1 MKRILLILVLFCTTI
16 AFSQQ
21 KTFEKEVAKISKEID
36 RITKEEKDSL
46 KIKVKAINVRL
57 DKKEITLDEA
67 KQLKQTAAIYHS
79 KRIED
84 RVGAEEKKLQ
94 QLVQDKTNGKI
105 ASSEETKKRDDFFSD
120 DEDDENDDE
129 NTFTIGNRTYRF
141 SVDKERARNRVRRI
155 ERRWKRKNK
164 RGRST
169 TTQFVF
175 AMGVNN
181 VLVNDELSSLDNSNY
196 KFWQSH
202 FYELGFTWKTRFS
215 KRASKLYLKYGASF
229 LWNNLRATENRY
241 HVVNGDVTDLQ
252 THPDVLLESRL
263 RHVQMTFPVHVE
275 WDFSRNGTYSDGE
288 PRDRTNR
295 SIRIGVGAFAG
306 FKMGTRQ
313 YLEFQNAQGTKVEE
327 VQKGDFN
334 MNRLNYGLSAY
345 FAYQGIGAYV
355 KYDLNPLFRNT
366 EVRNISMGV
375 RFDIN

>member
-57 DKKEITLDEA
+57 DKKEITFEEA
-67 KQLKQTAAIYHS
+67 KKLKQEAAIYHS
-79 KRIED
+79 KRIEEK
-84 RVGAEEKKLQ
+84 VGLEERKLQ

-105 ASSEETKKRDDFFSD
+105 ASTKETKENDDFFD
-120 DEDDENDDE
+120 DNDEDDS

-141 SVDKERARNRVRRI
+141 SVDKERAKRRI
-155 ERRWKRKNK
+155 ERKERRWKRKNK
-164 RGRST
+164 RSRST

-181 VLVNDELSSLDNSNY
+181 VLVNDETSSLDNSNY

-202 FYELGFTWKTRFS
+202 FYEIGWTWKTRFS
-215 KRASKLYLKYGASF
+215 KRPSKLYLKYGASF

-241 HVVNGDVTDLQ
+241 HVVNGDVTELK
-252 THPDVLLESRL
+252 THPELLLESRL

-275 WDFSRNGTYSDGE
+275 WDFSRNAIYSDGE

-313 YLEFQNAQGTKVEE
+313 YLEFQDAQGTKSEE

-345 FAYQGIGAYV
+345 FSYQDIGAYV

-366 EVRNISMGV
+366 NVRNISMGV
-375 RFDIN
+375 RLDLN

>member
-57 DKKEITLDEA
+57 EKKEITTEEA

-79 KRIED
+79 NRIEQ
-84 RVGAEEKKLQ
+84 RVGAEERKLQ

-105 ASSEETKKRDDFFSD
+105 ASSEETKKKDDFFSD
-120 DEDDENDDE
+120 DDEDDDE

-141 SVDKERARNRVRRI
+141 SVDKERAKRRI
-155 ERRWKRKNK
+155 ERRERRWKRKNK
-164 RGRST
+164 KSRST

-181 VLVNDELSSLDNSNY
+181 VLVNDETASLDNSNY

-202 FYELGFTWKTRFS
+202 FYEIGWTWKTRFS
-215 KRASKLYLKYGASF
+215 KRPSKLYLKYGASF

-252 THPDVLLESRL
+252 THPELLLESRL

-275 WDFSRNGTYSDGE
+275 WDFSRNAIYSDGE

-295 SIRIGVGAFAG
+295 SIRIGVGAFGG

-313 YLEFQNAQGTKVEE
+313 YLEFQDAQGTKSEE

-345 FAYQGIGAYV
+345 FSYQDIGAYV

-366 EVRNISMGV
+366 NVRNISMGI
-375 RFDIN
+375 RLDLN